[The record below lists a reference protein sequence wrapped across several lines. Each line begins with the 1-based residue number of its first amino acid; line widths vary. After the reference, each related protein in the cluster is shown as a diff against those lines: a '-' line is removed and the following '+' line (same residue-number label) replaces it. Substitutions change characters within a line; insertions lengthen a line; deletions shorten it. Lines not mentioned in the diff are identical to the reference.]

1 MNYED
6 KIRQVLENSN
16 TRRKLIKAGIYPN
29 QTIGPT
35 GPAGKGL
42 EIMGSYDS
50 LEELKKNHP
59 TGNNGDTYIVNGEL
73 YIWNQELNDWSDI
86 GNVKGPKGDTETF
99 IVNSTKTANPNEDA
113 KVIDNKVNLT
123 HYLDFVIP
131 KGDIG
136 PKGDKGETGLQGPQ
150 GLKGDIGPIGPTGPK
165 GEQGEK
171 GDIGPKG
178 EKGDIGPTGP
188 EASLG
193 ATSYDAIL
201 FISFAQAHYSKVMT
215 FQEVISI
222 PNDNNYF
229 STLSDTEFLVTENGY
244 YEITL
249 CGQISGV
256 DQDHGAI
263 FYLSND
269 KGSVVQD
276 LSFQLKAGTTS
287 RMDCSETT
295 IAKIDGNT
303 TLYVRCGITG
313 DSSTANIDFA
323 NVNLIIKKYNFTQ

>member
-178 EKGDIGPTGP
+178 EKGDIGSTGP

>member
-113 KVIDNKVNLT
+113 KVIDNKVDLI

-136 PKGDKGETGLQGPQ
+136 PKGDKGETGLQVPQ

-178 EKGDIGPTGP
+178 EKGDIGSTGP

>member
-287 RMDCSETT
+287 RMDCS
-295 IAKIDGNT
+295 
-303 TLYVRCGITG
+303 
-313 DSSTANIDFA
+313 
-323 NVNLIIKKYNFTQ
+323 